1 MPTIYLLP
9 QCGDPEAEGE
19 CLQTVFPHAL
29 TFFFC
34 VNNPGSGTTSD
45 RWRRAFRPCKRAR
58 ATGKTNAVIEVQNR
72 TKRAKEWAQVFRITA
87 ASRP

>member
-19 CLQTVFPHAL
+19 CLQTVFPYAL

-45 RWRRAFRPCKRAR
+45 R
-58 ATGKTNAVIEVQNR
+58 
-72 TKRAKEWAQVFRITA
+72 
-87 ASRP
+87 